1 MHRTA
6 DITPNSI
13 GEDPIVYNC
22 VCFSL
27 PNISHQ
33 NFKIDVCTFSLI
45 FEESLL
51 SLHYQKKSKTELK
64 LGVCA
69 L

>member
-33 NFKIDVCTFSLI
+33 NFKFDVMYIFIDIWRIIAQFT
-45 FEESLL
+45 LL
-51 SLHYQKKSKTELK
+51 KKSKTELK